1 MTFFRNLF
9 SRDAAQNAPTDPRQM
24 LNSAGGYVWAVD
36 DWTRLDRFL
45 ILGSEGGSF
54 YASEQTLTLE
64 SAAAVARCID
74 ADGARAVA
82 RIVAVS
88 QAGRAPKND
97 PALFALALAAGL
109 GSPATRKAALAA
121 LPQVARTG
129 THLFHFLAY
138 VEQFRG
144 WGRSLRDAVGAWYNG
159 RAPQDLAY
167 QVIKYRQRDGWTHR
181 DALRLAHPQATSEQ
195 HQAIMHWIVKG
206 WPDVGAEP
214 HPDQALR
221 VIWAYEQA
229 QRATSAAAIV
239 RLIRDERLPREA
251 IPTEHLG
258 DALVW
263 EALLEQMP
271 MEAMVRNLATMSRVG
286 LLTAGSAAARTV
298 AARLGDRERIRRARL
313 HPIKLLAALT
323 TYASGK
329 GVRSSAEWNPVG
341 QVIDALDAA
350 FYLAFDTIEP
360 TGKRMLLALDVSG
373 SMSMGAVAGV
383 AGLTPRNASAAMA
396 LVTAATEPGYQVM
409 GFGTQFQKL
418 AITPRQR
425 LDDAVKAVSG
435 LPFSGTDCALPM
447 LWALEHKA
455 KIDAFVVY
463 TDSETWFGKV
473 HPTEALRR
481 YRQATGIAAKLVVV
495 GMVANQFSIADP
507 ADGGMLD
514 CVGFSTD
521 TPQVIADFVRG

>member
-1 MTFFRNLF
+1 MTIFRKLF
-9 SRDAAQNAPTDPRQM
+9 SRDAAQSAPIDPRQT

-36 DWTRLDRFL
+36 DWVRLDRFL
-45 ILGSEGGSF
+45 ILGTEGGSF
-54 YASEQTLTLE
+54 YASEQALSVE
-64 SAAAVARCID
+64 SAAAVARCLD

-97 PALFALALAAGL
+97 PALFALAMAAGL

-144 WGRSLRDAVGAWYNG
+144 WGRSLREAVSAWYND
-159 RAPQDLAY
+159 RAPQDLAF
-167 QVIKYRQRDGWTHR
+167 QAVKYRQRDGWTHR
-181 DALRLAHPQATSEQ
+181 DALRLAHPQAASAQ
-195 HQAIMHWIVKG
+195 HQAIMHWMVKG
-206 WPDVGAEP
+206 WPEVGAEP

-221 VIWAYEQA
+221 MIWAFERA
-229 QRATSAAAIV
+229 QRATSAAEIV
-239 RLIRDERLPREA
+239 RLIREERLPREA
-251 IPTEHLG
+251 IPTAYLG

-263 EALLEQMP
+263 EALLEHMP
-271 MEAMVRNLATMSRVG
+271 IEAMVRNLATMSRVG
-286 LLTAGSAAARTV
+286 LLVAGSTAARTV
-298 AARLGDRERIRRARL
+298 AARLRERERIRRARL
-313 HPIKLLAALT
+313 HPIKLLAALA

-329 GVRSSAEWNPVG
+329 GVRGGGEWTPVG

-350 FYLAFDTIEP
+350 FYLAFENVEP

-396 LVTAATEPGYQVM
+396 LVTAATEPNYQVM
-409 GFGTQFQKL
+409 GFGTQFVKL

-425 LDDAVKAVSG
+425 LDDAVKVVSG
-435 LPFSGTDCALPM
+435 LPFSGTDCGLPM
-447 LWALEHKA
+447 LWALEHKV
-455 KIDAFVVY
+455 KVDAFVVY
-463 TDSETWFGKV
+463 TDSETWAGKV

-481 YRQATGIAAKLVVV
+481 YREATGIAAKLVVV
-495 GMVANQFSIADP
+495 GMLANKFSIADP
-507 ADGGMLD
+507 ADAGMLD